1 MANVEQKIL
10 SKIVAERSLT
20 EIGEANVRP
29 DFFQDPKAKQVF
41 TDILKHRAQFGEVP
55 TLSAVRAD
63 HPDYKFIKVEDG
75 WPYLIEEIRKSHK
88 MAVFSQGI
96 GIVAE
101 AYDQGD
107 PESVSQVM
115 YETLRRVAHDIP
127 VGRDTNLTETGDER
141 YERYMALKDLD
152 GGLRGIPTGFDS
164 IDRVTQG
171 LQNGQLITFV
181 GPPKAGKSTLM
192 LLASMAAH
200 NYGVKPLFIG
210 FEMTNHEQEERYD
223 AIRAKISHSR
233 LRNGS
238 LKKEEEERLRKS
250 LNQMSAMPDFWLS
263 TDTMSATTLSGVQAK
278 IETLEPD
285 VIFIDGVYMM
295 EDELGEPKMSPQALT
310 NITRGM
316 KRMAQNLDLPIAIS
330 TQALESRIDKKHGL
344 TSRSIGYTSSF
355 AQDSDAVFGVEPTE
369 EPDVQKLKLLLARQA
384 AAMEVFVRWDW
395 KTGTFEEIEDPFEEA
410 TF

>member
-1 MANVEQKIL
+1 MANIEQKIL
-10 SKIVAERSLT
+10 SKIVATRSLT
-20 EIGEANVRP
+20 EVGEANIRP

-41 TDILKHRAQFGEVP
+41 ADMLKHRATYGEVP
-55 TLSAVRAD
+55 TVSAVRAD

-75 WPYLIEEIRKSHK
+75 WPYLIDEIHK
-88 MAVFSQGI
+88 AHKLAVLEMGI
-96 GIVAE
+96 TASVE
-101 AYDQGD
+101 AYDSGD
-107 PESVSQVM
+107 PEIVLERLHKMMRQVS
-115 YETLRRVAHDIP
+115 HDVP
-127 VGRDTNLTETGDER
+127 QGRDTNLTETGDER
-141 YERYMALKDLD
+141 FERYMALKDLD

-171 LQNGQLITFV
+171 LQKQQLITFI

-223 AIRAKISHSR
+223 AIRAKVSHSR
-233 LRNGS
+233 LRAGS
-238 LKKEEEERLRKS
+238 LKIEEEKRLRKS
-250 LNQMSAMPDFWLS
+250 LNQMEVMPDFWLS

-285 VIFIDGVYMM
+285 VVFVDGVYMM
-295 EDELGEPKMSPQALT
+295 DDELGEPKMSPQALT

-316 KRMAQNLDLPIAIS
+316 KRMAQNLDIPIAIS
-330 TQALESRIDKKHGL
+330 TQALESRIDKKHGV
-344 TSRSIGYTSSF
+344 TSRSIGYSSSF
-355 AQDSDAVFGVEPTE
+355 AQDSDAVFSVERTE

-395 KTGTFEEIEDPFEEA
+395 MTGTFEEIEDPFDD
-410 TF
+410 TDF